1 LKKRGER
8 STCADSTQD
17 LEKLTRSVNEEQ
29 HRKPAKEELLYA
41 TWVAQRRKPGLM
53 DVAGAVLEKRRA
65 ANI

>member
-1 LKKRGER
+1 
-8 STCADSTQD
+8 

-53 DVAGAVLEKRRA
+53 DVAGVVLKKRRA